1 MTPVGLARYQQVDVL
16 TMSPAQRVLLL
27 YNHLLVNLRQA
38 KAALAARDIA
48 GRSTRVAK
56 ALDVLNELVFSLD
69 RENGGALAERLAAI
83 YVYLLGEITRADR
96 EQDAARLDRVIELC
110 ASLQEAWAEVAKQ
123 TVTA

>member
-27 YNHLLVNLRQA
+27 YNHLLVNLRRA
-38 KAALAARDIA
+38 KAALEARDIA

-69 RENGGALAERLAAI
+69 RENGGPLAERLAAI
-83 YVYLLGEITRADR
+83 YVYLIGEIARADR
-96 EQDAARLDRVIELC
+96 EQDPARLDRVIGLC
-110 ASLQEAWAEVAKQ
+110 ASLHEAWVEAAKQ
-123 TVTA
+123 TE